1 MRGIKT
7 KRAGTKRETSAFEKR
22 FFESA
27 KRYRHLL
34 EHLPVGVYRTTPDG
48 TIIEANQALAL
59 MLGYADSVEL
69 KNINVK
75 NLYVKREDRA
85 EHLKKLDASET
96 FFAEFELR
104 RRDGKKIWGRDYP
117 RAVLGAGGKIKYYD
131 GILVDISQER
141 ESERKLAGALNKLK
155 RSNRDKK
162 GMIRQLESL
171 SLTDDLTKLHNRR
184 GFQLASQQCLD
195 LALRNRTKTF
205 LLFLDVDNLKGINDS
220 LGHKAGDAAL
230 FKLAEIL
237 TRTFRKSDVIG
248 RMGGDEFAV
257 FLIDGSTQGVNT
269 ALDRLN
275 GQIESY
281 NATPGSRFHL
291 SISAGV
297 VSFDPE
303 SPCTMD
309 ELLLRADNLMYEQK
323 RLKHQAVGRD

>member
-1 MRGIKT
+1 MKT
-7 KRAGTKRETSAFEKR
+7 KRESPKTEISPFQNKFL
-22 FFESA
+22 ESA
-27 KRYRHLL
+27 RRYGDLL

-48 TIIEANQALAL
+48 TIIEANQALAR
-59 MLGYADSVEL
+59 MLGYANKVQL

-85 EHLKKLDASET
+85 EHLRKLDASET

-104 RRDGKKIWGRDYP
+104 CRDGKTIWGRDYP
-117 RAVLGAGGKIKYYD
+117 RAVIGAGGKIKYYD
-131 GILVDISQER
+131 GILVDITQER
-141 ESERKLAGALNKLK
+141 QSEKGLASALKKLE

-162 GMIRQLESL
+162 VMIRQLESL
-171 SLTDDLTKLHNRR
+171 SLTDDLTKLYNRR
-184 GFQLASQQCLD
+184 GFQTASRQCFELG
-195 LALRNRTKTF
+195 LRNKKKMF
-205 LLFLDVDNLKGINDS
+205 LLFLDVDNLKGTNDT

-230 FKLAEIL
+230 VKLAEIL

-257 FLIDGSTQGVNT
+257 FPIEISPQGQNT

-275 GQIESY
+275 VQIEEY
-281 NATPGSRFHL
+281 NATHGSPFRL

-297 VSFDPE
+297 ACFDPE

-309 ELLLRADNLMYEQK
+309 ELLLRADRLMYEQK
-323 RLKHQAVGRD
+323 RLKQQAGGKN